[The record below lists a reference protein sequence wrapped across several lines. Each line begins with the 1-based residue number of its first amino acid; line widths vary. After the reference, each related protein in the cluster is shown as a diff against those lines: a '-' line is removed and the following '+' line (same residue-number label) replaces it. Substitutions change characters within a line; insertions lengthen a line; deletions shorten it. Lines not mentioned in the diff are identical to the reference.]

1 MLDIKLSVI
10 KDSRGY
16 DTLSIS
22 MSASGYEANAS
33 VPAGKSTGVHEA
45 VALEPWKAANM
56 FEQILPTIKDQEE
69 KTQKEFDSLLCEL
82 DGTQNKERLGANL
95 TLALSLA
102 FARIKSQQAQ
112 IPLWQFIAL
121 NTSKKGKNK
130 FPKPFFNVINGG
142 AHVRV
147 PSEWQDE
154 KGRLL
159 KLDFQEFQIAPSI
172 EGYDVGLAIAQ
183 EAYRKLENELE
194 KKFGANRVRKGDE
207 AGFFAPFKSNYEA
220 LECIH
225 NLCEKNH
232 YPLNIGMDAAA
243 SQMYEGGLYRVEK
256 NRISA
261 DELKKIYNS
270 VISEYGVVALE
281 DPFDEE
287 DFNHFAQLTKE
298 TKNIH
303 IITDDLTTTN
313 VMRLATAIEKKAG
326 NTLLVKPNQIGTLSE
341 TLEAV
346 SMAHKNG
353 WETMVSHRSGETEDD
368 FIADLAVGI
377 GAWGFKSGAPAT
389 VYRMNKYN
397 RLLQIYQ
404 EEK

>member
-1 MLDIKLSVI
+1 MDIKLNVI
-10 KDSRGY
+10 KDSRGH
-16 DTLSIS
+16 DTLEVS
-22 MSASGYEANAS
+22 MNASGYVATAS
-33 VPAGKSTGVHEA
+33 VPAGKSTGTHEA
-45 VALEPWKAANM
+45 IALEPWKAVNM
-56 FEQILPTIKDQEE
+56 FEQIRPAIKNQEE
-69 KTQKEFDSLLCEL
+69 ATQKEFDSLLCEL
-82 DGTQNKERLGANL
+82 DGTENKSHLGANL

-112 IPLWQFIAL
+112 IPLWQFIAS
-121 NTSKKGKNK
+121 NTEKKGKNK
-130 FPKPFFNVINGG
+130 FPRPFFNVINGG
-142 AHVRV
+142 VHVKV
-147 PSEWQDE
+147 PSSWQDA

-159 KLDFQEFQIAPSI
+159 RLDFQEFQITPSTD
-172 EGYDVGLAIAQ
+172 EYDVGLATAQ
-183 EAYRKLENELE
+183 EAYRKLKNELE
-194 KKFGANRVRKGDE
+194 KKFGTDHVRMGDE

-225 NLCEKNH
+225 NLCEKSH
-232 YPLNIGMDAAA
+232 YPLAVGMDAAA
-243 SQMYEGGLYRVEK
+243 SQMYESGLYRVEK
-256 NRISA
+256 HQIDAS
-261 DELKKIYNS
+261 ELKKLYESI
-270 VISEYGVVALE
+270 IDEYGVVALE

-298 TKNIH
+298 AKDIH
-303 IITDDLTTTN
+303 VITDDLTTTN
-313 VMRLATAIEKKAG
+313 TARLATAIEKKAG
-326 NTLLVKPNQIGTLSE
+326 NTLLVKPNQIGTLTE

-353 WETMVSHRSGETEDD
+353 WETMVSHRSGETEDS